1 MSSKRLRAILT
12 GWRGKSEAACGRGR
26 GQLSAAFPLECTVRL
41 IPVLL
46 CALLLAGCGE
56 AGDSKGGQAPAD
68 WSGPRKAEKSAAG
81 RLDRSHA
88 GSPAPTVLF
97 EDPAGEPASLADF
110 RGKPVLVNLWA
121 TWCAPC
127 VVEMP
132 SLDALAVREPGLQ
145 VLALSQDMNGQA
157 KVDSFFEQRK
167 FARLEP
173 YIDAELTLMT
183 QLGVTTL
190 PTTILYDSEGREVWR
205 MAGLEDWQGPR
216 AAELVAEA
224 LKS

>member
-1 MSSKRLRAILT
+1 M
-12 GWRGKSEAACGRGR
+12 
-26 GQLSAAFPLECTVRL
+26 RL
-41 IPVLL
+41 IPILFL
-46 CALLLAGCGE
+46 ALTLAGCGDGQ
-56 AGDSKGGQAPAD
+56 AGESKGGQAPEA
-68 WSGPRKAEKSAAG
+68 WCGPRTAQKEGTG

-88 GSPAPTVLF
+88 GSAAPNVLF

-127 VVEMP
+127 VAEMP
-132 SLDALAVREPGLQ
+132 TLDALAAREPRIQ

-157 KVDSFFEQRK
+157 KVDAFFAERK
-167 FARLEP
+167 FAMLEP

-183 QLGVTTL
+183 QLGITTL
-190 PTTILYDSEGREVWR
+190 PTTILYDAEGREVWR
-205 MAGLEDWQGPR
+205 MAGIEDWEGPR
-216 AAELVAEA
+216 AAELIAEA